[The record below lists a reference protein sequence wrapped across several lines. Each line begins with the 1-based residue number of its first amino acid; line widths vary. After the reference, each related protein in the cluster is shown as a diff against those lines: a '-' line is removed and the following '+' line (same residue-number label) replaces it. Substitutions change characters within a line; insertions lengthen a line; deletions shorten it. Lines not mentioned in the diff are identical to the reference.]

1 MLNEKV
7 IEFLRQRKEGVR
19 IACIPHAL
27 TDAIMYFT
35 NSRVLCTDN
44 SVGNW
49 KLLDFFST
57 LKKPL
62 LEIAKKYHL
71 NYLLVDENYV
81 KISELKLPSSHV
93 ALRIENL
100 YLLKLSWGE

>member
-44 SVGNW
+44 SVGN
-49 KLLDFFST
+49 
-57 LKKPL
+57 
-62 LEIAKKYHL
+62 
-71 NYLLVDENYV
+71 
-81 KISELKLPSSHV
+81 
-93 ALRIENL
+93 
-100 YLLKLSWGE
+100 